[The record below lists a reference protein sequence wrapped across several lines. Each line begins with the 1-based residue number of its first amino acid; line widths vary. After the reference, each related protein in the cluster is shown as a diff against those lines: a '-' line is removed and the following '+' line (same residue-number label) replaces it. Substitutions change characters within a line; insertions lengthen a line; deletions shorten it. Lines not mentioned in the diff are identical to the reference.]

1 MIVKN
6 FMTRQVVTVT
16 PETSILDA
24 ARLMLQHR
32 IGGLP
37 VVTDGGRIAGII
49 TESDLLR
56 GDNSD
61 VRTKPPHWLRLM
73 VERGSLADECARF
86 GERRVSDVMTP
97 DPVTIAETAPIEQA
111 AHLIEER
118 DIKRLPVVRDNV
130 LVGII
135 ARADIVRGIIR
146 AARRLT
152 DAAIRSEMTDEH
164 LLELQRQSL
173 LNRART
179 PT

>member
-1 MIVKN
+1 MIVES

-16 PETSILDA
+16 PETPILDA
-24 ARLMLQHR
+24 ARLMLQHK

-37 VVTDGGRIAGII
+37 VVSEGGRIAGII

-56 GDNSD
+56 GGKSD

-73 VERGSLADECARF
+73 VERGSLTDESTRLA
-86 GERRVSDVMTP
+86 ERKVSDVMTP
-97 DPVTIAETAPIEQA
+97 DPVTIAETAPIEEA
-111 AHLIEER
+111 AHLIAEH
-118 DIKRLPVVRDNV
+118 DIKRLPVVHDNK

-135 ARADIVRGIIR
+135 ARADIVRGIIK

-152 DAAIRSEMTDEH
+152 DATMRSEMTDEH

-173 LNRART
+173 LRRARM